1 MTANPKNISR
11 KARRQARKAARKE
24 KKRRRGLSVRLKIAA
39 TFTVFT
45 VILILILNV
54 YPILVSRDMVFS
66 TKESAMTAQSSVIS
80 SSLSALEILTE
91 DSVKQV
97 MAILDITDATR
108 IIVTDAAGLILYDTS
123 EDSDTSGRYA
133 LLSEVSIAL
142 TGEVKFYCSYANGA
156 FTSRAAT
163 PVVSS
168 GGIIG
173 AVYLYEYDANQG
185 QIIRGLQRNLMRI
198 SILVAFV
205 GILVISLLA
214 TTLTRRIKRLSAAMG
229 VVRSGDYSYRLE
241 VTGRDELAELSSEF
255 NVLTGRL
262 ESTEELRRR
271 FVSDASHELRTPLAA
286 IRLLSD
292 SITQSRNMD
301 KSTMQEF
308 VSDIGN
314 EADRLQRITEK
325 LMSLTKLDAGISTT
339 PPEPSDLQAVANRTL
354 HLLAPLAAKQR
365 VSIVTELAPN
375 CMVLASADDLYQI
388 IFNLAENGI
397 KYNVPG
403 GKVILSLRRNRSQ
416 AILTVTDTG
425 IGIPDGDREHIFD
438 RFYRVDKARSRASG
452 GSGLGLA
459 IVHDAVLA
467 NGGTI
472 DVSCPPAG
480 GTCFTVTFPLYR
492 RKDRHA

>member
-1 MTANPKNISR
+1 M
-11 KARRQARKAARKE
+11 
-24 KKRRRGLSVRLKIAA
+24 SVRLKIAA
-39 TFTVFT
+39 TFSVFT
-45 VILILILNV
+45 FILILILNI
-54 YPILVSRDMVFS
+54 YPILVSRDMAFA

-80 SSLSALEILTE
+80 SSLSALEVLSA

-97 MAILDITDATR
+97 MAILDVTDVTR
-108 IIVTDAAGLILYDTS
+108 IIVTDESGLILYDTS

-133 LLSEVSIAL
+133 LLSEISTAL
-142 TGEVKFYCSYANGA
+142 RGDVRFYSSYANGA

-168 GGIIG
+168 GSIIG

-185 QIIRGLQRNLMRI
+185 QIIQGLQRNLMQI
-198 SILVAFV
+198 SVVFALA

-214 TTLTRRIKRLSAAMG
+214 STLTRRIKRLSAAMG
-229 VVRSGDYSYRLE
+229 VVRSGDYSYRLK
-241 VTGRDELAELSSEF
+241 VTGRDELTELSSEF

-292 SITQSRNMD
+292 SITQSENMD
-301 KSTMQEF
+301 VTTMREF
-308 VSDIGN
+308 ASDIGN
-314 EADRLQRITEK
+314 EAERLQRITEK
-325 LMSLTKLDAGISTT
+325 LMSLTKLDSGAGEA
-339 PPEPSDLQAVANRTL
+339 PREPADLQTVANRTL
-354 HLLAPLAAKQR
+354 HLLAPLAASQN
-365 VSIVTELAPN
+365 VTIVTDLAQGCTVLAP
-375 CMVLASADDLYQI
+375 ADDLYQI

-403 GKVILSLRRNRSQ
+403 GKVLISLRRTRTQ

-425 IGIPDGDREHIFD
+425 IGIPEADREHIFD

-467 NGGTI
+467 NNGTIEVSPPEEGGTR
-472 DVSCPPAG
+472 
-480 GTCFTVTFPLYR
+480 FTVTFPLCR
-492 RKDRHA
+492 RKDRRP